1 MRFLIVLFLS
11 IIFFVA
17 WGAEC
22 PAQVADP
29 AAAVLDSLYAQA
41 RTAMEQARRQ
51 NADLLAPRHFR
62 QAADAL
68 AEAESLSE
76 RKLDPDLIGV
86 KLRVALDEIEDARRI
101 AENARVKLA
110 DALTA
115 RGAALSAGADSLG
128 NSNYKRTEESFRGL
142 VREFERAPLTVK
154 DTNIQDVAGGYR
166 AARRDALRARLL
178 GEARELIAEAG
189 RKNGDRVVPALLLRA
204 HQAVSRAEAYLA
216 QENLDSARSDADA
229 ALRAARHALGMLS
242 CIETAQ
248 KTKCPWQTALLPY
261 DDLLLR
267 IGAQLDSTLDMSRGG
282 VEGGQAIPRLIEA
295 QQESLR
301 AQVSA
306 EQQTIRS
313 LESSLS
319 EAQTSLADAQSRI
332 AELESR
338 FKAAEGA
345 RSSAVEQLQK
355 GEQTADRLAR
365 AKALFNA
372 NEATVLQ
379 DRDGNVVIRLLG
391 LRFSP
396 GATKLDKTHSKLLD
410 KAAEALGLFPAAT
423 ARVEGHTDSEGGEE
437 LNQRLS
443 EARAKAVA
451 DYLVNKLKLTPDKLP
466 AAGYGESRPIAGNDT
481 AEGRARNR
489 RIDIVL
495 TLPR

>member
-1 MRFLIVLFLS
+1 
-11 IIFFVA
+11 
-17 WGAEC
+17 
-22 PAQVADP
+22 
-29 AAAVLDSLYAQA
+29 
-41 RTAMEQARRQ
+41 MEQARRQ

-178 GEARELIAEAG
+178 GEARELIAEAE
-189 RKNGDRVVPALLLRA
+189 RKNGDRLVPALLL
-204 HQAVSRAEAYLA
+204 SRAEAYLA

-229 ALRAARHALGMLS
+229 ALRAARHALGMLTY
-242 CIETAQ
+242 IETAQ

>member
-1 MRFLIVLFLS
+1 MRLVTALFIVVISFLMWTAAI
-11 IIFFVA
+11 
-17 WGAEC
+17 GAQATSFPSGE
-22 PAQVADP
+22 
-29 AAAVLDSLYAQA
+29 LDSLYAQA

-51 NADLLAPRHFR
+51 NADMLAPRRFHR
-62 QAADAL
+62 AADAL
-68 AEAESLSE
+68 AEAESLSD
-76 RKLDPDLIGV
+76 RRLDPDLIAV
-86 KLRVALDEIEDARRI
+86 KLRVALDEIEAARRI
-101 AENARVKLA
+101 AENAREKLA

-115 RGAALSAGADSLG
+115 RGAALSAGADTLG
-128 NSNYKRTEESFRGL
+128 NNNYKRTEESFRGL
-142 VREFERAPLTVK
+142 VREFERAPLTLK
-154 DTNIQDVAGGYR
+154 DGDIQDVAGGYR

-178 GEARELIAEAG
+178 GEPRELIAEAG
-189 RKNGDRVVPALLLRA
+189 RKNGDRVAPALMLRA

-216 QENLDSARSDADA
+216 QENLDSARSDAEA

-242 CIETAQ
+242 YIETVQ
-248 KTKCPWQTALLPY
+248 KDEYAWQTALLPY

-267 IGAQLDSTLDMSRGG
+267 IGARLDSTLDMSRGG

-295 QQESLR
+295 RQESLR

-345 RSSAVEQLQK
+345 RSSAVEQLHK
-355 GEQTADRLAR
+355 GEESADRVAR
-365 AKALFNA
+365 AQALFNA

-391 LRFSP
+391 LRFPP
-396 GATKLDKTHSKLLD
+396 GATTLDKTHSKLLD
-410 KAAEALGLFPAAT
+410 KAAEALGLFRGAT

-437 LNQRLS
+437 LNQRIS

-451 DYLVNKLKLTPDKLP
+451 DYLVNQLKLTPDKLP

-495 TLPR
+495 SLPR

>member
-1 MRFLIVLFLS
+1 
-11 IIFFVA
+11 
-17 WGAEC
+17 
-22 PAQVADP
+22 
-29 AAAVLDSLYAQA
+29 
-41 RTAMEQARRQ
+41 MEQARRQ
-51 NADLLAPRHFR
+51 NADLLAPRRFR
-62 QAADAL
+62 RAADAL
-68 AEAESLSE
+68 AEAESLSD
-76 RKLDPDLIGV
+76 RRLDPDLIGV
-86 KLRVALDEIEDARRI
+86 KLRVALDEIEGARRI
-101 AENARVKLA
+101 AQNARQKLA
-110 DALTA
+110 EALTA
-115 RGAALSAGADSLG
+115 RGAALSVGADTLG
-128 NSNYKRTEESFRGL
+128 NGNYKRTEESFRAL
-142 VREFERAPLTVK
+142 VREFERAPLTLK
-154 DTNIQDVAGGYR
+154 DGDIQDVAGGFR

-178 GEARELIAEAG
+178 GEARELIAEAE

-204 HQAVSRAEAYLA
+204 HQAMSRAEAYLS
-216 QENLDSARSDADA
+216 QENLDSARADAEA
-229 ALRAARHALGMLS
+229 ALRAARHALGMLTY
-242 CIETAQ
+242 IETAQ

-267 IGAQLDSTLDMSRGG
+267 IGARLDSTLDLSRGG
-282 VEGGQAIPRLIEA
+282 VEGAQAIPTLIEA

-301 AQVSA
+301 AQVTA

-313 LESSLS
+313 LENSLS
-319 EAQTSLADAQSRI
+319 EAQTSLADAQSRN
-332 AELESR
+332 AELENR
-338 FKAAEGA
+338 LKTAEGA
-345 RSSAVEQLQK
+345 RSSAVEQLHK
-355 GEQTADRLAR
+355 GEETADRLAR
-365 AKALFNA
+365 AQALFNA
-372 NEATVLQ
+372 NEGTVLQ

-391 LRFSP
+391 LRFPP

-451 DYLVNKLKLTPDKLP
+451 DYLINKLKLPPEKLP